1 MKKLI
6 IASIVALF
14 AVALT
19 PQAKAQSQS
28 LGTPTVAAA
37 TTATVGTNNVA
48 TVTKQQNVVLAF
60 TSRLSAAGTSNL
72 VYTFSRS
79 IDGTYYDAITKYT
92 ITIPATGTTTNT
104 YSTNLNVGGFMYLR
118 LDSID
123 NFNATGV
130 LTNYAIRYSVKPN
143 AP

>member
-1 MKKLI
+1 MKKFL
-6 IASIVALF
+6 IASIVALSI
-14 AVALT
+14 VAFS
-19 PQAKAQSQS
+19 PQLKAQSQS

-37 TTATVGTNNVA
+37 TTATVSSNNVA

-104 YSTNLNVGGFMYLR
+104 YATNLNIGGFQYLR

-123 NFNATGV
+123 NFNSSGV
-130 LTNYAIRYSVKPN
+130 LTNYAIRYSIKPN